1 MPSRPQRQGWGFDSG
16 RVHGPRRT
24 RYPVRRA
31 RRPLHPPRPPRR
43 RRCLATLLVL
53 FALLTHAAGARDRQ
67 ARAEDTQPGAA
78 ATQPR
83 ELAASEVDLTEG
95 ILAFEEGRVPDAM
108 ELLTAAVSADP
119 QSGTALHWLGLAQLR
134 LGRAIEAVA
143 ALEAALAAGRPAEA
157 ERWRVTADLGAA
169 QLAAG
174 DLPAAVRTLSAS
186 LARRPED
193 PLTLWR
199 YGTALQRSGQEE
211 AGARA
216 LRKARELTATTPAP
230 GPTQPPGTQEE
241 PPVVAPPYPGS
252 PLACAGSPPRWEGRL
267 ALEASYDS
275 NPGLLPAD
283 ATFLP
288 LTGTRPAGT
297 ASGAGGDLDL
307 RLENHP
313 FYGRGGWSLGLGAA
327 GHRSAYR
334 NQGDL
339 DLSLAGG
346 FVQLAWGEDPR
357 GYLAGPLGYTRV
369 PEGEGRLGLLL
380 QAASTWT
387 RLGTADFL
395 RLAGGA
401 GSLTVRGPGSTAT
414 RIDLGATRLRF
425 AGDLAGDLRRSGSEL
440 AAGVSESWFSGR
452 HGGYLRA
459 AASGGA
465 RQAGASFAYRF
476 VEGTVEAGAPPV
488 AGWTLSLQATRRQER
503 FDHPQSSFT
512 EPAGPPRSDAIWWA
526 SVAAVRMLGQ
536 HLACTARA
544 AYIRRNSNVELPG
557 LPPPFEYRRTTA
569 GLGVTW
575 FL

>member
-1 MPSRPQRQGWGFDSG
+1 MPSRPQRQGWGFDS
-16 RVHGPRRT
+16 RRARDTRRT
-24 RYPVRRA
+24 RYPVHRA

-43 RRCLATLLVL
+43 RLATLLAL
-53 FALLTHAAGARDRQ
+53 FALLTHAAGARERQ
-67 ARAEDTQPGAA
+67 ARAEETQPGAA
-78 ATQPR
+78 AAQPR
-83 ELAASEVDLTEG
+83 GLAASEVDLTEG
-95 ILAFEEGRVPDAM
+95 ILAFEEGRVPDAV
-108 ELLTAAVSADP
+108 ELLTAAGGAGP
-119 QSGTALHWLGLAQLR
+119 ENGRARRWLGLAQLR
-134 LGRAIEAVA
+134 LGRATEAVA
-143 ALEAALAAGRPAEA
+143 ALTAALAAGRPAEA
-157 ERWRVTADLGAA
+157 GRWRVTADLGAA
-169 QLAAG
+169 QLAA
-174 DLPAAVRTLSAS
+174 A
-186 LARRPED
+186 
-193 PLTLWR
+193 
-199 YGTALQRSGQEE
+199 
-211 AGARA
+211 
-216 LRKARELTATTPAP
+216 TPAP

-252 PLACAGSPPRWEGRL
+252 PLACAGPPPPWEARL

-307 RLENHP
+307 RLEDHP
-313 FYGRGGWSLGLGAA
+313 FYGRGGWSLGLGIV
-327 GHRSAYR
+327 GHRSVYS

-380 QAASTWT
+380 QAAGTWT

-395 RLAGGA
+395 DLEGGA

-414 RIDLGATRLRF
+414 RIDLGASRLRF

-440 AAGVSESWFSGR
+440 AAGVGESWFSGG

-503 FDHPQSSFT
+503 FDHPQSSFIQ
-512 EPAGPPRSDAIWWA
+512 PAGPPRSDASWWG

-544 AYIRRNSNVELPG
+544 SYIRRDSNVELLG
-557 LPPPFEYRRTTA
+557 LPPPFDYRRTTA
-569 GLGVTW
+569 GLGV
-575 FL
+575 